1 MLKLLLLSLVF
12 GCLRAQYAVDV
23 YDVQYEDVSA
33 PAPSSSARPLG
44 SLRTTTRT
52 TTTTTVTTTTVKVTS
67 GPADGQSED
76 PFGSHDWSEWMAD
89 DEDDTSDDWKESLY
103 AASSLE
109 NPWVMATVALS
120 VSLLSVIVVCV
131 SINWCMCCCLYRSKR
146 KAAKAKK
153 EVSRSQSHREWEMGQ
168 LLSMN
173 TARKENH
180 LRTRSEPYRPPMTL
194 RRVCDESGLL
204 PRAAA
209 LDYHPDLPPLHRAG
223 SKVTVVKTA
232 DDAVKMLKAF
242 GGAKP
247 KFSPPTAPKPEEP
260 STTEEEKQEEAAALP
275 IQV

>member
-1 MLKLLLLSLVF
+1 MIRVLLLCLVL
-12 GCLRAQYAVDV
+12 GRLQAQYSMDI
-23 YDVQYEDVSA
+23 YDVQYEDEGA
-33 PAPSSSARPLG
+33 PSSSSARPLG
-44 SLRTTTRT
+44 SPRTTTRT
-52 TTTTTVTTTTVKVTS
+52 TTTTTVTSTTVQTTS
-67 GPADGQSED
+67 TTEEDLSLD
-76 PFGSHDWSEWMAD
+76 PFESHDWSEWIS
-89 DEDDTSDDWKESLY
+89 EEGKEPETNWEESLY

-109 NPWVMATVALS
+109 NPWVLATVSLS
-120 VSLLSVIVVCV
+120 VALLSVLVVCV
-131 SINWCMCCCLYRSKR
+131 SANWCLCCCLMRSKR

-153 EVSRSQSHREWEMGQ
+153 AVARSQSHREWEMGQ

-173 TARKENH
+173 TARRDND
-180 LRTRSEPYRPPMTL
+180 LRTRSEPFRPAKTL
-194 RRVCDESGLL
+194 RRVCDEVGLL

-247 KFSPPTAPKPEEP
+247 KVSPPSAPKSEEP
-260 STTEEEKQEEAAALP
+260 SPDEEGKQGEAAALP